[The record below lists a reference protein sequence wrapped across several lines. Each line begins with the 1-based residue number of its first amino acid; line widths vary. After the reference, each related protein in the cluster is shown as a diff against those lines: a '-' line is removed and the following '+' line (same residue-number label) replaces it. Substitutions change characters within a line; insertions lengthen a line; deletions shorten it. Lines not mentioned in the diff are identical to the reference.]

1 MKYYELEFDKAYYYN
16 RNSDKRIEGN
26 NQYNKIYFQMICP
39 GIYKELCTGKILFL
53 PNKSKYREYGV
64 EERVLD
70 TNYLKFNK
78 QKFGRVSKHIVTE
91 FIREVESREI
101 YVEEIYKMFVESER
115 LYGRRAKQIKD
126 RKICK
131 DKNSLIKELKNIGS
145 SYMKMMEDEIKLNK
159 KKI

>member
-1 MKYYELEFDKAYYYN
+1 M
-16 RNSDKRIEGN
+16 
-26 NQYNKIYFQMICP
+26 
-39 GIYKELCTGKILFL
+39 